1 MQMTGAEILV
11 KALQDEG
18 VEIIFGYPGGV
29 LLDFYDALFKAGM
42 RHVLT
47 RHEQAAAH
55 AADGFARSSGK
66 VGVCMATSGPG
77 ATNLVTGIATA
88 QMDSVPLVALT
99 GQVPTHMIG
108 GDAFQEADIIG
119 ITRPITKHSY
129 LARSAAELPRIIQ
142 EAFHIASTGRPGPVV
157 IDLPKDVLQEKAKYD
172 RPKKADIRGY
182 KPKVQGHLRQIKKV
196 LSEITKARRPVIYA
210 GGGIVISGA
219 SADLLEFAERNMI
232 PVTNTLLGLG
242 GFPGDHPMFLGML
255 GMHGTYQANM
265 TIHESD
271 MIIAIGARFDDRV
284 TGNVAKF
291 APNAKIVH
299 IDIDPSAISK
309 NIEVHIPVV
318 GDVKGVLKEMNKLQ
332 KGEKPVWKE
341 IRSKWL
347 ETVKAWG
354 EERPLSYDDK
364 SSMIKPQYVIEK
376 LCELTPEDAIITT
389 EVGQNQMWVA
399 QFYRFMKP
407 RTLLSSGGL
416 GTMGYGFPAAMG
428 AQFAFPDRV
437 VVDVCPAQHPG
448 EDRDPE
454 QLFSG
459 YGQAVAGTVLRGAL
473 LVHMPELQSGFCQSR
488 RSFRRQGY
496 PDYGKIKGCGRTEG
510 GPGASRTCRRGLSG
524 RSGGRGIPH
533 GAGRGGVQRDDLRAE
548 EEKREKTQGRQ
559 VKMKCEGINWSHAK
573 NAKLAKFKLGN
584 QSSVIGNR

>member
-29 LLDFYDALFKAGM
+29 LLDFYDALFKSGM
-42 RHVLT
+42 RHILT

-88 QMDSVPLVALT
+88 QMDSVPLVAFT

-129 LARSAAELPRIIQ
+129 LARSAAELPKIIQ

-157 IDLPKDVLQEKAKYD
+157 IDLPKDVFQDKAKYD
-172 RPKKADIRGY
+172 RPEAVNIRGY
-182 KPKVQGHLRQIKKV
+182 KPKVRGHLPQIKRV
-196 LSEITKARRPVIYA
+196 MGEIRKARRPVIYA

-219 SADLLEFAERNMI
+219 TADLVKFAEKNMI

-242 GFPGDHPMFLGML
+242 GFPGDHPLFLGML

-271 MIIAIGARFDDRV
+271 LIIAIGARFDDRV

-291 APNAKIVH
+291 APKATIVH

-309 NIEVHIPVV
+309 NIKVHIPVV

-332 KGEKPVWKE
+332 TGEKPVWKE

-347 ETVKAWG
+347 ETVKEWG
-354 EERPLSYDDK
+354 EERPLTYDEK
-364 SSMIKPQYVIEK
+364 SRVIKPQYVIEK
-376 LCELTPEDAIITT
+376 LCELTPDDAIITT

-399 QFYRFMKP
+399 QFYKFMKP

-437 VVDVCPAQHPG
+437 VVGVAGDGSIQMNIQELATVAQHNIPVKIIILNNCFLGMVRQWQELFYGARYSSTCLSSNPDFVKVAEAFGVKGIRITEKTKVVEGLKEALEHPG
-448 EDRDPE
+448 P
-454 QLFSG
+454 
-459 YGQAVAGTVLRGAL
+459 VL
-473 LVHMPELQSGFCQSR
+473 VDCQVER
-488 RSFRRQGY
+488 EEGVY
-496 PDYGKIKGCGRTEG
+496 PMV
-510 GPGASRTCRRGLSG
+510 PA
-524 RSGGRGIPH
+524 
-533 GAGRGGVQRDDLRAE
+533 GAGSAE
-548 EEKREKTQGRQ
+548 MMKKKDKKLKA
-559 VKMKCEGINWSHAK
+559 VK
-573 NAKLAKFKLGN
+573 
-584 QSSVIGNR
+584 

>member
-29 LLDFYDALFKAGM
+29 LLDFYDALFKSGM
-42 RHVLT
+42 RHILT

-88 QMDSVPLVALT
+88 QMDSVPLVAFT

-129 LARSAAELPRIIQ
+129 LARSAAELPKIIQ

-157 IDLPKDVLQEKAKYD
+157 IDLPKDVFQDKAKYD
-172 RPKKADIRGY
+172 RPEAVNIRGY
-182 KPKVQGHLRQIKKV
+182 KPKVRGHLPQIKRV
-196 LSEITKARRPVIYA
+196 MGEIRKARRPVIYA

-219 SADLLEFAERNMI
+219 TADLVKFAEKNMI

-242 GFPGDHPMFLGML
+242 GFPGDHPLFLGML

-271 MIIAIGARFDDRV
+271 LIIAIGARFDDRV

-291 APNAKIVH
+291 APKATIVH

-309 NIEVHIPVV
+309 NIKVHIPVV

-332 KGEKPVWKE
+332 TGEKPVWKE

-347 ETVKAWG
+347 ETVKEWG
-354 EERPLSYDDK
+354 EERPLTYDEK
-364 SSMIKPQYVIEK
+364 SRVIKPQYVIEK
-376 LCELTPEDAIITT
+376 LCELTPDDAIITT

-399 QFYRFMKP
+399 QFYKFMKP

-437 VVDVCPAQHPG
+437 VVGVAGDGSIQMNIQELATVAQHNIPVKIIILNNCFLGMVRQWQELFYGARYSSTCLSSNPDFVKVAEAFGVKGIRITEKTKVVEGLKEALEHPG
-448 EDRDPE
+448 P
-454 QLFSG
+454 
-459 YGQAVAGTVLRGAL
+459 VL
-473 LVHMPELQSGFCQSR
+473 VDCQVER
-488 RSFRRQGY
+488 EEGVY
-496 PDYGKIKGCGRTEG
+496 PMV
-510 GPGASRTCRRGLSG
+510 PA
-524 RSGGRGIPH
+524 
-533 GAGRGGVQRDDLRAE
+533 GAGSAE
-548 EEKREKTQGRQ
+548 MIFGPEEKKEKKLKA
-559 VKMKCEGINWSHAK
+559 VK
-573 NAKLAKFKLGN
+573 
-584 QSSVIGNR
+584 

>member
-1 MQMTGAEILV
+1 MQMTGADILV
-11 KALQDEG
+11 KALKDEG

-29 LLDFYDALFKAGM
+29 LLDFYDAMFRGGM
-42 RHVLT
+42 RHVLP

-55 AADGFARSSGK
+55 AADGYARSTGK
-66 VGVCMATSGPG
+66 VGVCLATSGPG

-88 QMDSVPLVALT
+88 LMDSVPMVALT
-99 GQVPTHMIG
+99 GQVPSHMIG

-129 LARSAAELPRIIQ
+129 LVRSAAELPMIVQ

-172 RPKKADIRGY
+172 RPKAAVIRGY
-182 KPKVQGHLRQIKKV
+182 KPKVQGHLRQINKV
-196 LSEITKARRPVIYA
+196 LSEIRKAKKPVIYA
-210 GGGIVISGA
+210 GGGIIISGA
-219 SADLLEFAERNMI
+219 STDLVKFAERNMI

-242 GFPGDHPMFLGML
+242 GFPGDHPLFLGML

-271 MIIAIGARFDDRV
+271 LIVAIGARFDDRV

-291 APNAKIVH
+291 APNARIVH

-318 GDVKGVLKEMNKLQ
+318 GDVKGVLKELNKLQ

-341 IRSKWL
+341 IRTKWL

-354 EERPLSYDDK
+354 EERPLAYNEK

-376 LCELTPEDAIITT
+376 LSELTPDDAIITT

-399 QFYRFMKP
+399 QFYRFLKP

-437 VVDVCPAQHPG
+437 VV
-448 EDRDPE
+448 
-454 QLFSG
+454 
-459 YGQAVAGTVLRGAL
+459 AVAGDASIQMNIQELATVAQHNIPVKIVILNNCFLGMVRQWQ
-473 LVHMPELQSGFCQSR
+473 ELFYEARYSSTCLTSN
-488 RSFRRQGY
+488 
-496 PDYGKIKGCGRTEG
+496 PDFVKVAEAYGIKGVRITEKSKVVEG
-510 GPGASRTCRRGLSG
+510 LKEALEHPGPVVVDCRVDREEGVY
-524 RSGGRGIPH
+524 PMVPA
-533 GAGRGGVQRDDLRAE
+533 GAGSHEMIFGPNKKKK
-548 EEKREKTQGRQ
+548 EKKLKA
-559 VKMKCEGINWSHAK
+559 VK
-573 NAKLAKFKLGN
+573 
-584 QSSVIGNR
+584 